1 MIGAHK
7 NEGPAGGAARSSGD
21 AQTVGIYS
29 DTHRRA
35 FVRCKLEKA
44 GFSVRVMSDGAWLV
58 SRWGHMRELAGMAA
72 IERFARAVGVAS

>member
-1 MIGAHK
+1 MSAAK
-7 NEGPAGGAARSSGD
+7 NEAQAGGAALGSGD

-35 FVRCKLEKA
+35 FVRCKLEKD
-44 GFSVRVMSDGAWLV
+44 GFTVRVMSDGAWLV